1 MREWSTG
8 RKRKRGRKHGSSWLN
23 HLKQVTWLGTGRTA
37 ARGNK
42 TTARLRASWVEQSAP
57 VAWKQV
63 CAVRRHERGQ
73 TTPGWARAVYSRP
86 TGSGL
91 VFFVLFVF
99 WSGQITNLIL
109 IRPPDFKQGGKQ
121 PPSLA
126 QSGIWSGSVLVWFIA
141 FGSPVRNR
149 KKPSY

>member
-1 MREWSTG
+1 MWEWSTG
-8 RKRKRGRKHGSSWLN
+8 RKRKRGRKHRSSWLN

-91 VFFVLFVF
+91 VFLFCLF
-99 WSGQITNLIL
+99 FGPGRSQIL
-109 IRPPDFKQGGKQ
+109 IQPSDFKQGGKQ

-141 FGSPVRNR
+141 FGSPLRNR